1 MAAPGSLVNVSG
13 DWEQRLAHVVDTMRD
28 MSRQTDPQEMVRA
41 YARRMRGL
49 YTDER
54 FLALSRRDL
63 APPKYRITR
72 SSTWQEQINPW
83 KEKHRLPL
91 LESGLLGELLYGD
104 EPRIIDDL
112 EFAADDPA
120 AEYLTGMRSL
130 MAIPNYDQGIA
141 LNMTVRMSERPAAF
155 DREGFPELVWMSN
168 LFGRAAHNLVLA
180 DDVKRAYDIVDQE
193 LKLVGSMQRMLLP
206 TEMPQIP
213 TMELAAYYQTAHRAG
228 GDYYDFFALPE
239 DKWALLIADVS
250 GHGTPAAVMMAITHS
265 IAHSYP
271 GPPSPANKM
280 LDFVNYHLTTRYTSN
295 LGSFVTAFY
304 GVYDSAKRL
313 LTYACAGHNPPR
325 LKRCADGTI
334 SSLDGVGGLPLG
346 VSAKK
351 RTKNALKLFNLV
363 TRLFSTPMGSP
374 RLKTPL
380 ASSSGRNDLT
390 SRSPTAA
397 RMRRS

>member
-13 DWEQRLAHVVDTMRD
+13 DWEQRLAHVVDTMCD

-63 APPKYRITR
+63 DPPKYRITR

-104 EPRIIDDL
+104 EPRIIDEL

-130 MAIPNYDQGIA
+130 MAIPNFDQGIA
-141 LNMTVRMSERPAAF
+141 LNMTVHERTAGGI
-155 DREGFPELVWMSN
+155 RSGGFPGTVWMSN
-168 LFGRAAHNLVLA
+168 LFGITRHNLVLA
-180 DDVKRAYDIVDQE
+180 DDVETRLRHRRPGARGWTGVDAADASAHGNASDSNHGI
-193 LKLVGSMQRMLLP
+193 GSLP
-206 TEMPQIP
+206 
-213 TMELAAYYQTAHRAG
+213 TAHRAG

-250 GHGTPAAVMMAITHS
+250 GHDA
-265 IAHSYP
+265 
-271 GPPSPANKM
+271 
-280 LDFVNYHLTTRYTSN
+280 
-295 LGSFVTAFY
+295 
-304 GVYDSAKRL
+304 
-313 LTYACAGHNPPR
+313 
-325 LKRCADGTI
+325 
-334 SSLDGVGGLPLG
+334 
-346 VSAKK
+346 
-351 RTKNALKLFNLV
+351 
-363 TRLFSTPMGSP
+363 
-374 RLKTPL
+374 
-380 ASSSGRNDLT
+380 
-390 SRSPTAA
+390 
-397 RMRRS
+397 RRS